1 MSGARIQIPA
11 RSSING
17 WIAATGRERALQWV
31 AASCRADPLASR
43 IPWYICAVDETYG
56 PEELR
61 RPVASEIGKNV
72 EEAIVTSA
80 DILGAQGQREMLLK
94 QLGKR
99 FGVLPAD
106 AVVRVNAAE
115 PGELEALFD
124 RLFTAPTLAE
134 VLAEG

>member
-1 MSGARIQIPA
+1 
-11 RSSING
+11 
-17 WIAATGRERALQWV
+17 
-31 AASCRADPLASR
+31 
-43 IPWYICAVDETYG
+43 
-56 PEELR
+56 
-61 RPVASEIGKNV
+61 VASEVGKDV

-80 DILGAQGQREMLLK
+80 DILSAQGQRQMLLK

-134 VLAEG
+134 VLAES